1 MQKSNISGETKRISV
16 KGVPVHLWQKIK
28 VEAIKKNVT
37 IEKLITIILED
48 YIKKEE
54 KKEQRRKK

>member
-16 KGVPVHLWQKIK
+16 KSVPVHLWQKIK